1 VLDLS
6 CSGIGATDTVDKL
19 FISGVQQTTG
29 TWGST
34 ASGATHVDDTRF
46 TGTGTLTVTTAPDP
60 LIVVASPVTADTN
73 SAATALSIPVSNNG
87 ATQTLTITGITV
99 GGANGASFVVD
110 STFPINIPPGGSS
123 TINYTFTPN
132 LGAGLYG
139 FTLTINSND
148 PGTPAKVII
157 ISLLVKDPVI
167 AVNTNA
173 INYGIL
179 NSSPGPQVQTV
190 TVTNN
195 GGTENL
201 TISSTPIA
209 GAPEFNV
216 TSTPGPIA
224 PGASAPVEITF
235 TPGSGF
241 GRFNATLQIL
251 SNDSEGTTPSITLTA
266 FVNPSGTVA
275 ARFDFS
281 PHSVSGTVVDI
292 DTTTLAAVVL
302 GSLTDKATGN
312 RPPLSP
318 FPVPPMTPP
327 AKSKFLSDR
336 RIRRPAGQKTRPSAF
351 RSRLGADKFI

>member
-1 VLDLS
+1 
-6 CSGIGATDTVDKL
+6 
-19 FISGVQQTTG
+19 
-29 TWGST
+29 
-34 ASGATHVDDTRF
+34 
-46 TGTGTLTVTTAPDP
+46 
-60 LIVVASPVTADTN
+60 
-73 SAATALSIPVSNNG
+73 
-87 ATQTLTITGITV
+87 
-99 GGANGASFVVD
+99 
-110 STFPINIPPGGSS
+110 
-123 TINYTFTPN
+123 
-132 LGAGLYG
+132 
-139 FTLTINSND
+139 
-148 PGTPAKVII
+148 
-157 ISLLVKDPVI
+157 VI

-312 RPPLSP
+312 SPPLSP

-327 AKSKFLSDR
+327 AKSKFLSDGSAGLPATR
-336 RIRRPAGQKTRPSAF
+336 RDHPRSDRGLGLTSSYRPGLSAYGQYEARDILKPRRDACFEMGGGGGLRFEIGGEGCGRAY
-351 RSRLGADKFI
+351 GWGD